1 MIFEVVNGSFGYLP
15 GHEILHN
22 LNFQVPDG
30 KILSILGPNG
40 VGKTTLLRC
49 MMGLLHWKKGE
60 SRIDGEDIRKMPV
73 RRIWKKIAYV
83 PQAKGNALMYTAEEM
98 VLLGRCAH
106 LGMMQQPGREDIE
119 TAREAMALVGVTHLK
134 EKLCSQMS
142 GGELQMILIARALT
156 TKPSMLVLDEPESNL
171 DFKNQLIILDTI
183 KKLSQEKRISCVF
196 NTHYPDHALKISD
209 EALLLDK
216 SGRCTF
222 GSSRD
227 VINCENMQRSFEVEV
242 YIDHLKVKGTSIAS
256 VVPLALL

>member
-1 MIFEVVNGSFGYLP
+1 
-15 GHEILHN
+15 
-22 LNFQVPDG
+22 
-30 KILSILGPNG
+30 
-40 VGKTTLLRC
+40 
-49 MMGLLHWKKGE
+49 
-60 SRIDGEDIRKMPV
+60 
-73 RRIWKKIAYV
+73 
-83 PQAKGNALMYTAEEM
+83 
-98 VLLGRCAH
+98 
-106 LGMMQQPGREDIE
+106 
-119 TAREAMALVGVTHLK
+119 
-134 EKLCSQMS
+134 MS

-183 KKLSQEKRISCVF
+183 KKLSQEKGISCVF

-222 GSSRD
+222 GSSSD